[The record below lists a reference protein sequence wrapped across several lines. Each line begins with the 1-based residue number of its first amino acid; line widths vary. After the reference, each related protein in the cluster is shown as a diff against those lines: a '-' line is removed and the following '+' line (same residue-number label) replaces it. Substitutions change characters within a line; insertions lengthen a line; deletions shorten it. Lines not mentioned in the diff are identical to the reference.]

1 MRQISDMSPQQ
12 LRAAAFDAILRELG
26 PLGLARFVR
35 ENGLGSGDYT
45 RDRAQWLPKNR
56 TARELVDEWRTQSHD
71 ANPKEDTE

>member
-1 MRQISDMSPQQ
+1 MKSVSDLTPQQ

-45 RDRAQWLPKNR
+45 KDREIWLPEDKSV
-56 TARELVDEWRTQSHD
+56 REIAEEWRTRSKQ
-71 ANPKEDTE
+71 A

>member
-1 MRQISDMSPQQ
+1 MKSVSDLTPQQ

-45 RDRAQWLPKNR
+45 KERESWLPEDKSV
-56 TARELVDEWRTQSHD
+56 REIAEEWRTRSKQ
-71 ANPKEDTE
+71 A

>member
-1 MRQISDMSPQQ
+1 MKPVSELTPQQ

-45 RDRAQWLPKNR
+45 KDRENWLPEDKSVHEI
-56 TARELVDEWRTQSHD
+56 AEEWRSRSKQT
-71 ANPKEDTE
+71 